1 MRERSDSTSVGPS
14 LATEKGEKRVEKGK
28 GEIVSVYVDYDHPL
42 LQLKRALPPD
52 RVQGRLWE
60 AIQEVMVRRWRAAGK
75 NVDGKAGLPWDVSLY
90 VPLVVLMMVNG
101 LHSRE
106 MEAYLAENVVARV
119 FISKQ
124 DDPTPQIRDHSNIA
138 RAHAALGAEGVEE
151 VNRLIVKEAVRLGF
165 GDPSVLSADTT
176 AQELPIGYP
185 NEPGILGGIAQRCLR
200 ALERLKKK
208 GIQGV
213 ESAIEQAKTI
223 LRSVKEHHLFAK
235 SLPWT

>member
-1 MRERSDSTSVGPS
+1 M
-14 LATEKGEKRVEKGK
+14 
-28 GEIVSVYVDYDHPL
+28 
-42 LQLKRALPPD
+42 
-52 RVQGRLWE
+52 
-60 AIQEVMVRRWRAAGK
+60 
-75 NVDGKAGLPWDVSLY
+75 DGKAGLPWDVSLY
-90 VPLVVLMMVNG
+90 VPLVVLMMVKG

-119 FISKQ
+119 FISKP

-138 RAHAALGAEGVEE
+138 RVYTALGAEGLEE

-176 AQELPIGYP
+176 AQELPIGYS

-200 ALERLKKK
+200 ALGKLKKR
-208 GIQGV
+208 GAQGV

-235 SLPWT
+235 DKEEKQQVLTRDSFKRPSN